1 MFNGRSW
8 VDTDSS
14 TWINSGSNWHFT
26 GNRSSIQCTY
36 TLQLISNVA
45 HLSAIYSSALLQS
58 SCYSFPRSILSYLF
72 FSYIATHSAGHES
85 IIKQTIGDTSWIL
98 MLIIPASA
106 WIIIDV
112 AVSSANNPSSWCWC
126 YTHRRFLSIEVIALH
141 VRALW
146 TIPSVSCWILIL
158 LSLLPFYSW
167 IVSFYYWWV
176 AALKLFIY
184 YLLVLNSTTL

>member
-14 TWINSGSNWHFT
+14 SWIDSWSNWHFA
-26 GNRSSIQCTY
+26 GNRASIQCTY

-58 SCYSFPRSILSYLF
+58 SWHSFPRGILSYLF

-85 IIKQTIGDTSWIL
+85 IIKQTIGNTSWIL

-126 YTHRRFLSIEVIALH
+126 YTHRRFLSIEMIALH
-141 VRALW
+141 VCALW
-146 TIPSVSCWILIL
+146 TSPSVSCLILIL
-158 LSLLPFYSW
+158 LSLLNLHSW
-167 IVSFYYWWV
+167 IVSFYYWRV